1 MANHGLNQYFRVV
14 DLSDRLIVWFSHK
27 TGDSMVAN
35 LGWFSYERDVRQI
48 GYRIMLLN
56 PRKTTEFLISY

>member
-27 TGDSMVAN
+27 TGD
-35 LGWFSYERDVRQI
+35 RQY
-48 GYRIMLLN
+48 GGKSGLVLL
-56 PRKTTEFLISY
+56 